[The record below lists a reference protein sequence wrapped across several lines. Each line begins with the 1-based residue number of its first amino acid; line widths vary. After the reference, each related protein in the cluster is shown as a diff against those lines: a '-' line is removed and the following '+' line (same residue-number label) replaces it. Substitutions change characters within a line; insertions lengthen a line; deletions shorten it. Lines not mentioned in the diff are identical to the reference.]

1 MNSSTTTTD
10 SSGLWPAQARRVSFG
25 PACSRSTTSA
35 PQGTPEAGAAR
46 SEQRRFRLQG
56 RRPDA
61 HLPYEYQYRTP
72 KGGDKWEALELYDEW
87 LHGAILRDPGHDAL
101 PEIAEHDPE
110 SDESSVEVDL
120 WDRIADD
127 EDEPRGD
134 ASRVT
139 VLLHNLLYGHYGEF
153 DQSGLNARLP
163 AASQLDKFAECG
175 WDRPPTVADLIKL
188 RVQKAEREHGFD
200 RSDPELRW
208 KVFPK
213 SRKGFLARDPDYA
226 LWGTSQGRQ
235 RDVDPECS
243 DDDDVDSLRGED
255 AYLDACADDCETDD
269 PIAGCAA

>member
-1 MNSSTTTTD
+1 MSD
-10 SSGLWPAQARRVSFG
+10 ARVRG
-25 PACSRSTTSA
+25 
-35 PQGTPEAGAAR
+35 
-46 SEQRRFRLQG
+46 RL
-56 RRPDA
+56 
-61 HLPYEYQYRTP
+61 
-72 KGGDKWEALELYDEW
+72 
-87 LHGAILRDPGHDAL
+87 
-101 PEIAEHDPE
+101 
-110 SDESSVEVDL
+110 
-120 WDRIADD
+120 ADD
-127 EDEPRGD
+127 EIEPRGD

-139 VLLHNLLYGHYGEF
+139 VLLHNLLCGHYGEF

-163 AASQLDKFAECG
+163 AASQLDKFAKCG

-188 RVQKAEREHGFD
+188 RVQNNQKAEREYGFD

-243 DDDDVDSLRGED
+243 DDDDVDSLITGED